1 MTITFTRLKKSA
13 VAIAVAATAV
23 TGMTAVPAHADTAGS
38 IVAAVQSQINH
49 GPGSGYS
56 NGAGQTSSANL
67 QPWCADFAGWAWAQG
82 GGVQHLGDLTDGAAS
97 FYDYGVRYGTL
108 SSTPHPGDAVVYDY
122 NPDRDW
128 ASHVAIVTA
137 VGNGTMTV
145 TGGNEGHSRYPNGIV
160 QQESTPNY
168 SVGSAPWGQRIS
180 GYISPVTTGSGGGT
194 APAVPAKAIRGD
206 KGTVLGTDGT
216 SMTFTRSA
224 ANGHLQLTYLPSGGK
239 WATADLTNTA
249 GTPVSAGGPPAA
261 FVQQNGTLGAV
272 TANAA
277 NGHLQLTY
285 RSAGGTWATT
295 DLTGYV
301 GTPATD
307 GTYSV
312 ITGSDGTLAI
322 YSRNY
327 ADGHLQLTYLPTSG
341 AWATTDL
348 TAYAGT
354 PATADKAPAAFA
366 LQNGTIGAIT
376 TDSSNGHLRLTYRAP
391 SGTWATT
398 DMTGYVGTPATDGA
412 VSAFT
417 GSDGTLAI
425 YSRNSADSHLQ
436 LTYIANNSGTWTTTD
451 LTTSVG
457 TPVSAGSSPAL
468 FQQADG
474 TLGIVTA
481 NAANG
486 HLQMTYRPSSG
497 AWSTIDL
504 TGYAGTPATDG
515 ANLSAAFNPDGTLV
529 LYSRNYADGHLQ
541 LTYHPTNGAWA
552 TTDLT
557 GFVGTPAE

>member
-1 MTITFTRLKKSA
+1 MNIAIARLKKSA
-13 VAIAVAATAV
+13 VAIAVAAAAV
-23 TGMTAVPAHADTAGS
+23 TGMTSMPAHADAGS
-38 IVAAVQSQINH
+38 IVTAVQGQLGN

-56 NGAGQTSSANL
+56 NGVGQTSSARG
-67 QPWCADFAGWAWAQG
+67 QAWCADFAGWAWAQG
-82 GGVQHLGDLTDGAAS
+82 GGVQHLADLSDGAAS

-108 SSTPHPGDAVVYDY
+108 SSTPHVGDAVVYDY
-122 NPDRDW
+122 SSDRDW

-137 VGNGTMTV
+137 VGNGSITV
-145 TGGNEGHSRYPNGIV
+145 IGGNEGHSRYPQGIV
-160 QQESTPNY
+160 QQESTSNY

-180 GYISPVTTGSGGGT
+180 GYISPVVTSSGGGGT

-206 KGTVLGTDGT
+206 KGTALGTDGT

-224 ANGHLQLTYLPSGGK
+224 ADGHLQLTYLPSGGK

-249 GTPVSAGGPPAA
+249 GAPVSAGGPPAA

-272 TANAA
+272 TADAA
-277 NGHLQLTY
+277 NGHLRITY
-285 RSAGGTWATT
+285 RSGSGWATT

-312 ITGSDGTLAI
+312 ITGPDGTLAI

-327 ADGHLQLTYLPTSG
+327 ADGHLQLTYLPSSG
-341 AWATTDL
+341 TWATVDL

-354 PATADKAPAAFA
+354 PVTADKAPAAFA

-376 TDSSNGHLRLTYRAP
+376 TDSATGHLRLTYRAP

-398 DMTGYVGTPATDGA
+398 DLTGYVGTPATDGA

-436 LTYIANNSGTWTTTD
+436 LTYIANSTGTWTTTD
-451 LTTSVG
+451 LTTTVG
-457 TPVSAGSSPAL
+457 TPVSAGASPAL
-468 FQQADG
+468 FQQSDG

-504 TGYAGTPATDG
+504 TGYVGTPATDG

-529 LYSRNYADGHLQ
+529 IYSRDSATGHLD
-541 LTYHPTNGAWA
+541 LTYRPGSGAWA